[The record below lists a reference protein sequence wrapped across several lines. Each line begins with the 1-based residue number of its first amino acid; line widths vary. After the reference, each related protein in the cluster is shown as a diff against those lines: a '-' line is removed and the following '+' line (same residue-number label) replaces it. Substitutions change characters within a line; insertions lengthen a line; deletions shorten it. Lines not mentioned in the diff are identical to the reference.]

1 MLSFV
6 KLFKIICGLDQDF
19 FTFYGGGKGG
29 GGGSQQSTSYSTN
42 LPEYAKPFY
51 QELLKQSGQQIYET
65 DADGKVT
72 GVKKFVPYEGDRLA
86 GFTPEQQ
93 QVQQE
98 ALGMTTP
105 GGFQT
110 AAGTLGTVGGQS
122 GMASAAGLNQAFGY
136 QPDQIASQQISGL
149 PSVNAALLGR
159 QSNIDAGI
167 LRAPSEISTDKFTD
181 PRIAQQYMDPY
192 TRNVLDV
199 QKDEARRQAG
209 IQQQQQAM
217 ASIGRG
223 TFGGGREALM
233 QSEADRNTQQL
244 LAKIEAEGQ
253 TDAFKRAQEAFQA
266 DQARQLQAQQA
277 NVQFGLQAG
286 IQNQQAALDAAK
298 SNQAALLQAGQS
310 DQAAQMQAQIQNM
323 QANLDAA
330 KANQA
335 ANLQAQQLGQQGQQ
349 FAAGLG
355 KDVGLTGL
363 QTGLETAKATGALS
377 ATEQMANLERLKA
390 QAATAGE
397 KQALEQEQLNLAYQQ
412 YQEEQDYQRRLLEY
426 QSNILRGNAAALG
439 STQVQYA
446 PAPSLASQ
454 IGGLGLAG
462 LGLYNILGK
471 G

>member
-253 TDAFKRAQEAFQA
+253 TDAFKRAQEMFQA
-266 DQARQLQAQQA
+266 DQARQLQAQQT
-277 NVQFGLQAG
+277 NIQSGLQA
-286 IQNQQAALDAAK
+286 AE
-298 SNQAALLQAGQS
+298 
-310 DQAAQMQAQIQNM
+310 
-323 QANLDAA
+323 
-330 KANQA
+330 
-335 ANLQAQQLGQQGQQ
+335 LGQQGQQ
-349 FAAGLG
+349 FSAGLG

>member
-6 KLFKIICGLDQDF
+6 KLFKIICGLDQDL

-29 GGGSQQSTSYSTN
+29 GKSSPQQSTSYSTN
-42 LPEYAKPFY
+42 VPEYAKPFY
-51 QELLKQSGQQIYET
+51 EELLKQSGKQIYQT
-65 DADGKVT
+65 DSSGAVT
-72 GVKKFVPYEGDRLA
+72 GVKDYVPYTGSRLA
-86 GFTPEQQ
+86 DFTPEQQ

-110 AAGTLGTVGGQS
+110 AAGTLGTVGSQAGTAAQTGLTGAMGYTPGTITPQS
-122 GMASAAGLNQAFGY
+122 VSTGTFDTAA
-136 QPDQIASQQISGL
+136 
-149 PSVNAALLGR
+149 
-159 QSNIDAGI
+159 
-167 LRAPSEISTDKFTD
+167 
-181 PRIAQQYMDPY
+181 AQQYMSPY
-192 TRNVLDV
+192 TQAVTDV
-199 QKDEARRQAG
+199 QKREAQRQAD
-209 IQQQQQAM
+209 IAKSQAAM
-217 ASIGRG
+217 GSIGRG

-233 QSEADRNTQQL
+233 QSEQDRATQQL
-244 LAKIEAEGQ
+244 LSDIQATGDKAAYEQAL
-253 TDAFKRAQEAFQA
+253 AAFQQ
-266 DQARQLQAQQA
+266 DQARGLTAQQA
-277 NVQFGLQAG
+277 N
-286 IQNQQAALDAAK
+286 QAAD
-298 SNQAALLQAGQS
+298 LQSQELGQ
-310 DQAAQMQAQIQNM
+310 
-323 QANLDAA
+323 
-330 KANQA
+330 
-335 ANLQAQQLGQQGQQ
+335 QAQQFG
-349 FAAGLG
+349 AGLSR
-355 KDVGLTGL
+355 DIGLAGL

>member
-29 GGGSQQSTSYSTN
+29 GGGGGPQQSTSYSTN

-51 QELLKQSGQQIYET
+51 EELLKQSGKQIYKT
-65 DADGKVT
+65 DASGAVT
-72 GVKKFVPYEGDRLA
+72 GVKEFQPYTGDRLA
-86 GFTPEQQ
+86 DFTTEQER
-93 QVQQE
+93 VRQE
-98 ALGMTTP
+98 ALGMTSP

-110 AAGTLGTVGGQS
+110 ASGTLGTVGSQAGTAAQT
-122 GMASAAGLNQAFGY
+122 GLTSAMGYTPGTITPQTVQTGTFDQA
-136 QPDQIASQQISGL
+136 A
-149 PSVNAALLGR
+149 
-159 QSNIDAGI
+159 
-167 LRAPSEISTDKFTD
+167 
-181 PRIAQQYMDPY
+181 AQQYMDPY
-192 TRNVLDV
+192 TQSVVDV
-199 QKDEARRQAG
+199 EKREAQRQAD
-209 IQQQQQAM
+209 IQKQAGAM
-217 ASIGRG
+217 GAINRG
-223 TFGGGREALM
+223 TFGGARQALM
-233 QSEADRNTQQL
+233 QSEQDRATQQL
-244 LAKIEAEGQ
+244 LADIQAKGGQ
-253 TDAFKRAQEAFQA
+253 RAYEQALAAFQQ
-266 DQARQLQAQQA
+266 DQARGLTAQQ
-277 NVQFGLQAG
+277 
-286 IQNQQAALDAAK
+286 
-298 SNQAALLQAGQS
+298 
-310 DQAAQMQAQIQNM
+310 
-323 QANLDAA
+323 
-330 KANQA
+330 ANQA
-335 ANLQAQQLGQQGQQ
+335 ANLQAQELGQQAQQ
-349 FAAGLG
+349 FGAGLG
-355 KDVGLTGL
+355 KDIGLAGL

>member
-6 KLFKIICGLDQDF
+6 KLIKIICGLDQDF
-19 FTFYGGGKGG
+19 FTFYGGGKGKG
-29 GGGSQQSTSYSTN
+29 GGGAQTTTSYSTN

-51 QELLKQSGQQIYET
+51 EELLKQSGKAIYET

-72 GVKKFVPYEGDRLA
+72 GVKQYQPYTGSRLA
-86 GFTPEQQ
+86 DFTPEQQ

-110 AAGTLGTVGGQS
+110 ASGTLGTVGSQAGTAAQTGLTGAMGYTPGTITPQS
-122 GMASAAGLNQAFGY
+122 VSTGTFDTAA
-136 QPDQIASQQISGL
+136 
-149 PSVNAALLGR
+149 
-159 QSNIDAGI
+159 
-167 LRAPSEISTDKFTD
+167 
-181 PRIAQQYMDPY
+181 AQQYMSPY
-192 TRNVLDV
+192 TQAVTDV
-199 QKDEARRQAG
+199 QKREALRQAN
-209 IQQQQQAM
+209 IQKSGAAM
-217 ASIGRG
+217 GSIGRG
-223 TFGGGREALM
+223 TFGGARQALM
-233 QSEADRNTQQL
+233 QSEQDRATQQL
-244 LAKIEAEGQ
+244 LSDIQATGDKAAYEQAL
-253 TDAFKRAQEAFQA
+253 AAFQQ
-266 DQARQLQAQQA
+266 DQARGLTAQQA
-277 NVQFGLQAG
+277 N
-286 IQNQQAALDAAK
+286 QAAD
-298 SNQAALLQAGQS
+298 LQSQELGQ
-310 DQAAQMQAQIQNM
+310 
-323 QANLDAA
+323 
-330 KANQA
+330 
-335 ANLQAQQLGQQGQQ
+335 QAQQFG
-349 FAAGLG
+349 AGLSR
-355 KDVGLTGL
+355 DIGLAGL